1 MTAVLEVRG
10 LRKHFPVAGGR
21 ALVAVDGVDVSVAA
35 GETLALVGESGSGKS
50 TVARCIVRLIEPTD
64 GEVLV
69 AGTYMRSLDPA
80 GLARAYRNIQMV
92 FQDPNASLN
101 PRMTVGQAL
110 EEPLRLHLQLDRAAR
125 VARTA
130 ELMDRVGLVAGHLA
144 RYPHE
149 LSGGQRQR
157 VGIARAL
164 AVEPKVLLLDEP
176 TSSLDV
182 SVRGQ
187 VLALLQQLQRELG
200 LAYLFIT
207 HDLQVV
213 RHIAHRVA
221 VMYLGGIVETGP
233 TADVFRAP
241 AHPYTRALLSAAPV
255 AEWGVQRARL
265 RLHGEIGSPVDPP
278 DACRLVGR
286 CPLEQPDCRR
296 AKPPLLPVGPSHDAA
311 CPVAAAQLVQ
321 SLQSVL

>member
-1 MTAVLEVRG
+1 M
-10 LRKHFPVAGGR
+10 
-21 ALVAVDGVDVSVAA
+21 
-35 GETLALVGESGSGKS
+35 ALVGESGSGKS
-50 TVARCIVRLIEPTD
+50 TIARCIVRLIEPTA

-69 AGTYMRSLDPA
+69 AGTYMRPLDPA
-80 GLARAYRNIQMV
+80 GLARAYRDIQMV

-101 PRMTVGQAL
+101 PRMTVGQAI
-110 EEPLRLHLQLDRAAR
+110 EEPLLLQLRLDRAAR
-125 VARTA
+125 VARARTLA
-130 ELMDRVGLVAGHLA
+130 DRVGLGAGHLA

-164 AVEPKVLLLDEP
+164 AAEPKVLLLDEP

-187 VLALLQQLQRELG
+187 ILALLQELQRDLG

-213 RHIAHRVA
+213 RHVAHRVM
-221 VMYLGGIVETGP
+221 VLYLGGVVETGP
-233 TADVFRAP
+233 TQDVFRAP
-241 AHPYTRALLSAAPV
+241 VHPYTRALLSAAPV
-255 AEWGVQRARL
+255 AEWGVKRSRL
-265 RLHGEIGSPVDPP
+265 RLHGEIGSPIDPP

-286 CPLEQPDCRR
+286 CPLEQPGCRR
-296 AKPPLLPVGPSHDAA
+296 AKPPLLRVGPSQDAA
-311 CPVAAAQLVQ
+311 CPVAGRALVQ
-321 SLQSVL
+321 SLQTIS